1 MMTMMIRRNLG
12 SVCAKFGRGTRSY
25 STKRSGQ
32 SKDRA
37 FSTISSSLVEAAA
50 GLPEKGLMVCKW
62 LGTGSA
68 GYGGYKAS
76 EYFFPIDNE
85 EFRENLEDWESTLQS
100 WEKLKNYLEG
110 MHKGPVGNQT
120 RTH

>member
-1 MMTMMIRRNLG
+1 M
-12 SVCAKFGRGTRSY
+12 
-25 STKRSGQ
+25 
-32 SKDRA
+32 
-37 FSTISSSLVEAAA
+37 SSSLVEAAA

>member
-1 MMTMMIRRNLG
+1 M
-12 SVCAKFGRGTRSY
+12 
-25 STKRSGQ
+25 
-32 SKDRA
+32 
-37 FSTISSSLVEAAA
+37 SSSLVEAAA

-85 EFRENLEDWESTLQS
+85 EFRENLEVKSFLDYIELI
-100 WEKLKNYLEG
+100 
-110 MHKGPVGNQT
+110 
-120 RTH
+120 